1 MRPIIKIIIPG
12 CLMLLA
18 LAACA
23 RVPVLP
29 ANLETAWGEPKIFDY
44 HGVRINYYEAGQG
57 PPVILLHGF
66 GASAY
71 SWRFL
76 GPALAANHRVF
87 TLDLKG
93 YGLSAKPADGKY
105 AISDQ
110 ADMVAQFI
118 RTRDLRDLVVIGHSM
133 GGGVALMTYFKV
145 AEDNPGRIKSLVLI
159 DSAGYPQKMPWFIR
173 LAGIPLLNSV
183 GTRLLSPRF
192 AAGLVLRKCY
202 YLKEKIT
209 DEQIDAYAYYGSLP
223 GGREALVATAQ
234 QIVPEDIEAVT
245 ARYQT
250 IKVPVLII
258 WGEEDEVVPVDVG
271 RKFKRD
277 IPNSELVILP
287 QCGHIPQEEEPG
299 VTTRTVEVF
308 LKK

>member
-1 MRPIIKIIIPG
+1 
-12 CLMLLA
+12 
-18 LAACA
+18 
-23 RVPVLP
+23 
-29 ANLETAWGEPKIFDY
+29 
-44 HGVRINYYEAGQG
+44 
-57 PPVILLHGF
+57 
-66 GASAY
+66 
-71 SWRFL
+71 
-76 GPALAANHRVF
+76 
-87 TLDLKG
+87 
-93 YGLSAKPADGKY
+93 
-105 AISDQ
+105 
-110 ADMVAQFI
+110 
-118 RTRDLRDLVVIGHSM
+118 M

-192 AAGLVLRKCY
+192 AVGLVLRKCY
-202 YLKEKIT
+202 YRKEKIT